1 MHSAL
6 TTEERMA
13 QTDIQASQVNR
24 VSKGRLWT
32 GRIISGLVVLFLLFY
47 GFTKVMKVKA
57 VLDASAQLGYPVS
70 TIVGIGI
77 TLLMCTAFYVIP
89 QTAVLGAVLLT
100 GYLGGAVA
108 TSVRIS
114 GPLFNTLFPII
125 FAAFMWAGIF
135 LREDRLRTLIPL
147 RT

>member
-1 MHSAL
+1 
-6 TTEERMA
+6 MA
-13 QTDIQASQVNR
+13 QAVVQANPMSR
-24 VSKGRLWT
+24 GRLWT
-32 GRIISGLVVLFLLFY
+32 GRIISILVVLFLLFD
-47 GFTKVMKVKA
+47 GITKVMKVKA

-77 TLLMCTAFYVIP
+77 TLLVCTAFYVIP

-100 GYLGGAVA
+100 SYLGGAVA
-108 TSVRIS
+108 SSVRIS

-125 FAAFMWAGIF
+125 FGVFVWVGIF
-135 LREDRLRTLIPL
+135 LRENRLRALIPF